1 MKEGTFAVAAAIVL
15 VCSLA
20 GAAVAATGNSDN
32 PGSVAG
38 WQTDVPAVHDVSEP
52 QSDGVATVDDR
63 TFDSVQ
69 RAVDAADPG
78 DTVRLE
84 GRFDERVTVDTPAVT
99 IAAADRDGAVI
110 DGGGEGQVLVIE
122 AENVTLENVWIRNSG
137 TDRQDTDS
145 GIVVNGSN
153 ATLSALRLTEI
164 QFGIWIGSVD
174 DVTVEDSIVAGRED
188 VPLAQRGNG
197 IHLWEATDAEVRN
210 NSITTVR
217 DGIYFQWAEG
227 VVAEGNTMWNM
238 RYGVHYMYSNENSL
252 ENNVA
257 FDNDVGFALM
267 VSEELTLLN
276 NTAVNNDGTSGHG
289 ILVKDVENSRIA
301 GNDLVGN
308 GNGLYIHNSQD
319 NRLESNLLLENDVG
333 IHITAGSSVEHV
345 SGNSFIRNAQ
355 AAFAETNSQAHWNAT
370 ERGNYWSGAR
380 VADLDGDGISEN
392 RHRPA
397 GTVERLIH
405 EKPQAAVFA
414 ESPAFDAVTLAE
426 SSFPVLETPGIIDNR
441 PLADSPHD
449 NWRTYYA
456 DHDH

>member
-38 WQTDVPAVHDVSEP
+38 WQTDIPAVHDVSEP

-308 GNGLYIHNSQD
+308 GNGCTSTTP
-319 NRLESNLLLENDVG
+319 RT
-333 IHITAGSSVEHV
+333 TASSRISSSRTTSASTSRRAAASSTSRETAS
-345 SGNSFIRNAQ
+345 SGTPRRRSRRR
-355 AAFAETNSQAHWNAT
+355 T
-370 ERGNYWSGAR
+370 
-380 VADLDGDGISEN
+380 
-392 RHRPA
+392 HRPT
-397 GTVERLIH
+397 GTRPSEVTTGR
-405 EKPQAAVFA
+405 ARA
-414 ESPAFDAVTLAE
+414 SPTSTATGSARTATDPPAP
-426 SSFPVLETPGIIDNR
+426 SSD
-441 PLADSPHD
+441 
-449 NWRTYYA
+449 
-456 DHDH
+456 